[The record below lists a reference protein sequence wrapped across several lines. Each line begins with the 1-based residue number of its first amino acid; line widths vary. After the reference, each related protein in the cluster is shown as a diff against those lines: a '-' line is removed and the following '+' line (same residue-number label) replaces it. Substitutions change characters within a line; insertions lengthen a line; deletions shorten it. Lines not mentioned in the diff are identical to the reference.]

1 MPKANG
7 PVKTPPV
14 EPRTPRASFHP
25 STPTT
30 APASAPMMLC
40 DSVGV
45 EDISVFSDPDSQ
57 APATAPIA
65 RLAT

>member
-1 MPKANG
+1 MPSAKG

-14 EPRTPRASFHP
+14 EPRTPLASFHV

-40 DSVGV
+40 DRVGV
-45 EDISVFSDPDSQ
+45 EDIRVLSEPDSQ
-57 APATAPIA
+57 APAIPPTA
-65 RLAT
+65 RLAI